1 VAEGVSLPKGF
12 HIRMNLMSEK
22 RVILLKLLLDEMYS
36 GLKEYLAA
44 LGWEALTVNDV
55 DLQGTGDKDVV
66 EYAGRNELL
75 LVTRD
80 QKTANIADLT
90 GVGCVLISQKDIAK
104 IAAEKIREEYA
115 D

>member
-1 VAEGVSLPKGF
+1 
-12 HIRMNLMSEK
+12 MSA

-36 GLKEYLAA
+36 GLKDYFAA

-55 DLQGTGDKDVV
+55 DLQGAGDKDVV
-66 EYAGRNELL
+66 EYAGTNELL

-80 QKTANIADLT
+80 QKTAGLADLT
-90 GVGCVLISQKDIAK
+90 GVRCVLISQKEIAE
-104 IAAEKIREEYA
+104 IADKKIREKYA